1 MRAEMLEEEN
11 RLMRC
16 RVGSAKHDHAR
27 SGPWAAHADLA
38 EALEIRSP
46 QGHAAM
52 TKGMDR
58 GIPPRGTFD
67 GRVSAPAAGQFS
79 RTGKMARPVAPLIEQ
94 KKKLALRFWTG
105 HNWGNAQGDT

>member
-1 MRAEMLEEEN
+1 MSGAMLKEEN
-11 RLMRC
+11 RLRRC
-16 RVGSAKHDHAR
+16 REGSKEHAHAR
-27 SGPWAAHADLA
+27 SGPWAPHADLA

-67 GRVSAPAAGQFS
+67 GRVSTPSAGQLS
-79 RTGKMARPVAPLIEQ
+79 RTRKMARPVAPLIEQ

-105 HNWGNAQGDT
+105 HNRRNAQEDT